1 MTKATAVLIVHGGY
15 FLPAAWT
22 PFTNALS
29 HAGFTVRCPR
39 LPTCGDTRPPTAR
52 LEDDVHAVQQAA
64 LELRDQGHS
73 ILVLAHSYGGVVAS
87 EAITP
92 SFYSTSLTT
101 TSTSTNSKP
110 NSDSDLNS
118 NENENENKNEKK
130 GGGGVVALLY
140 LAAFLIQPS
149 TALGQTMTKHIPP
162 SHVQLG
168 DDNADGTVYA
178 QNAVEAF
185 YNDLPKTQAE
195 ELARSNVTH
204 NWSAVAHT
212 VRGAP
217 WMDLPTVYIQCAR
230 DRALVF
236 ELQQILVDDAVAAA
250 DKKGI
255 ERVTLDSGHCPFLS
269 RPDELLVII
278 KRVALAQ

>member
-22 PFTNALS
+22 PFTNALN

-39 LPTCGDTRPPTAR
+39 LPTCADTRPPTAT

-92 SFYSTSLTT
+92 SFYSTSLTR
-101 TSTSTNSKP
+101 STNS
-110 NSDSDLNS
+110 NSKK
-118 NENENENKNEKK
+118 NENENENEKK
-130 GGGGVVALLY
+130 GGVVALIY

-149 TALGQTMTKHIPP
+149 TTLAQAMSKHIPP

-168 DDNADGTVYA
+168 DNADGTVYA

-185 YNDLPKTQAE
+185 YNDLSQTQAE

-236 ELQQILVDDAVAAA
+236 ELQQILVDDAVAATAAA
-250 DKKGI
+250 DNKGI

-269 RPDELLVII
+269 RPDEVLDII
-278 KRVALAQ
+278 KRVALAK